1 MTRWLHAI
9 EPLIWPIFGAGFF
22 AVAFVF
28 PSFAA
33 VVGLCDLAGWLP
45 ADYQVSIE
53 GRFFSVR
60 RGGGGTERSALVIQN
75 RESAGSI
82 TSSISK

>member
-28 PSFAA
+28 PSFASHGIER
-33 VVGLCDLAGWLP
+33 VKAGFVTPFWSGVP
-45 ADYQVSIE
+45 STS
-53 GRFFSVR
+53 RFTTPRVATGSGFSVR
-60 RGGGGTERSALVIQN
+60 KFGTW
-75 RESAGSI
+75 
-82 TSSISK
+82 